1 MVIGTKLT
9 HADLLALPEDN
20 LRREIID
27 GEMFVTPSP
36 IANHQT
42 ILIDILSAFLDYFKI
57 HPVGK
62 VFVAPLDVIL
72 SDYDVLQPDLLFV
85 LNERAEIVKDW
96 IRGAPDLAVE
106 ILSPTTE
113 GRDRGIK
120 LKAYAR
126 FGVKEYWIVGPVA
139 RTVEVHRLTPEG
151 YELAKTFALDDTVT
165 STLSFPASTSTWRR
179 SIGYRSASGGLCPSW
194 HPLLAL
200 NAPWS

>member
-9 HADLLALPEDN
+9 HVDLLALPEDN

-42 ILIDILSAFLDYFKI
+42 ILINILSAFLDYLKN

-72 SDYDVLQPDLLFV
+72 SDYDVLQPDLFFV
-85 LNERAEIVKDW
+85 LNERAGIVKDW
-96 IRGAPDLAVE
+96 VRGAPDLAVE

-113 GRDRGIK
+113 ARDRGIK

-126 FGVKEYWIVGPVA
+126 FGVKEYWIVGPAA
-139 RTVEVHRLTPEG
+139 RTVEVLRLTPEG
-151 YELAKTFALDDTVT
+151 YELAKTFAFDDALTSRLFPGFKLDV
-165 STLSFPASTSTWRR
+165 ASIFS
-179 SIGYRSASGGLCPSW
+179 L
-194 HPLLAL
+194 
-200 NAPWS
+200 

>member
-1 MVIGTKLT
+1 VVIGTKIT

-42 ILIDILSAFLDYFKI
+42 ILVNLLTELSNFLKR
-57 HPVGK
+57 HPMGK
-62 VFVAPLDVIL
+62 VFVSPLDVIL

-106 ILSPTTE
+106 ILSPTTAK
-113 GRDRGIK
+113 RDRGIK

-126 FGVKEYWIVGPVA
+126 FGVKEYWIIDPA
-139 RTVEVHRLTPEG
+139 AQAVEVHRLSSGG
-151 YELAKTFALDDTVT
+151 YELAGTFDLDDT
-165 STLSFPASTSTWRR
+165 LSSALLPGFEIEVAS
-179 SIGYRSASGGLCPSW
+179 IF
-194 HPLLAL
+194 AL
-200 NAPWS
+200 

>member
-1 MVIGTKLT
+1 
-9 HADLLALPEDN
+9 
-20 LRREIID
+20 
-27 GEMFVTPSP
+27 MFVS
-36 IANHQT
+36 
-42 ILIDILSAFLDYFKI
+42 
-57 HPVGK
+57 
-62 VFVAPLDVIL
+62 PLDVIL

-113 GRDRGIK
+113 GRGRGIK

-151 YELAKTFALDDTVT
+151 YELAKTFALDDTLT
-165 STLSFPASTSTWRR
+165 SRLLPGFKLDVAT
-179 SIGYRSASGGLCPSW
+179 IYRL
-194 HPLLAL
+194 
-200 NAPWS
+200 